1 MCNLTYRALTLS
13 IAFCEVYI
21 MSKPKKVITEYR
33 HYDLSPDFPLLVLH
47 GERWHISDVKADR
60 LHFHNCLEIGVCHS
74 HEGRIDLGDHS
85 VKYKAGDFTL
95 IARNYPHTTYSTP
108 GEKSLWSYIF
118 VDLDEFFK
126 SQALLNTSGA
136 LLPSLSYYI
145 GNKDT
150 SPRLYSYI
158 IAVIDEM
165 TEKQQGYLTSV
176 TGLMA
181 AILIEITRLCEQ
193 GLPPQKPLTNISML
207 SIHPA
212 LNYIHDNYMQH
223 FPIELLADMCHLSV
237 THFRRTFN
245 TIMGISPLEFI
256 NNTRIEHACLLL
268 SSTDSSI
275 LEISEQV
282 GFHSVSSFNRAFVK
296 LMDCSPR
303 EWRKKNNN
311 GESGAKKKSILEYHG
326 WL

>member
-1 MCNLTYRALTLS
+1 
-13 IAFCEVYI
+13 

-33 HYDLSPDFPLLVLH
+33 HYELSPEFPLLVLH

-74 HEGRIDLGDHS
+74 HSGRLDLGDHS
-85 VKYKAGDFTL
+85 VAYKAGDFTF
-95 IARNYPHTTYSTP
+95 IARNYPHTTYSTL
-108 GEKSLWSYIF
+108 GGKSLWSYIF
-118 VDLDEFFK
+118 VDIDEFFK
-126 SQALLNTSGA
+126 SQSLLNTSGS

-145 GNKDT
+145 GNKDS

-158 IAVIDEM
+158 MAV
-165 TEKQQGYLTSV
+165 
-176 TGLMA
+176 
-181 AILIEITRLCEQ
+181 ILIEITRLCEHEA
-193 GLPPQKPLTNISML
+193 PAQKPLANTSML

-212 LNYIHDNYMQH
+212 LNYIHDNYMQQ
-223 FPIELLADMCHLSV
+223 FPIEVLADMCHLSV

-245 TIMGISPLEFI
+245 TIMGISPLEFV

-303 EWRKKNNN
+303 EWRKRNTN
-311 GESGAKKKSILEYHG
+311 GESVMKKKSVLEYHG
-326 WL
+326 WM

>member
-1 MCNLTYRALTLS
+1 
-13 IAFCEVYI
+13 

-60 LHFHNCLEIGVCHS
+60 LHFHNCLEIGVCHT
-74 HEGRIDLGDHS
+74 HEGRLDFGDHS
-85 VKYKAGDFTL
+85 VTYKAGDFTL
-95 IARNYPHTTYSTP
+95 IARNYPHTTYSTH
-108 GEKSLWSYIF
+108 GSKSLWSYIF

-126 SQALLNTSGA
+126 SRVIMSSSGS

-145 GNKDT
+145 GNKAT
-150 SPRLYSYI
+150 SPKLYSYI
-158 IAVIDEM
+158 LAVIEEM
-165 TEKQQGYLTSV
+165 SEKQPDYTTCV
-176 TGLMA
+176 TGLMT
-181 AILIEITRLCEQ
+181 AILVEITRLCEHES
-193 GLPPQKPLTNISML
+193 PAQKSIPNSSML

-212 LNYIHDNYMQH
+212 LNYIHDNYMQQ
-223 FPIELLADMCHLSV
+223 FTIELLADMCHLSV

-275 LEISEQV
+275 LEISELV

-296 LMDCSPR
+296 LMDIPPR
-303 EWRKKNNN
+303 EWRKNNSN
-311 GESGAKKKSILEYHG
+311 GESVMKKKSVLEYRG

>member
-1 MCNLTYRALTLS
+1 
-13 IAFCEVYI
+13 

-60 LHFHNCLEIGVCHS
+60 LHFHNCLEIGVCHT
-74 HEGRIDLGDHS
+74 HEGRLDFGDHS
-85 VKYKAGDFTL
+85 VTYKAEDFTL
-95 IARNYPHTTYSTP
+95 IARNYPHTTYSTH
-108 GEKSLWSYIF
+108 GGKSLWSYIF

-126 SQALLNTSGA
+126 SRVIMSSSGS

-145 GNKDT
+145 GNKAT
-150 SPRLYSYI
+150 SPKLYSYI
-158 IAVIDEM
+158 MAVIEEM
-165 TEKQQGYLTSV
+165 TEKQPDYTTCV
-176 TGLMA
+176 TGLMT
-181 AILIEITRLCEQ
+181 AILVEITRLCEHAS
-193 GLPPQKPLTNISML
+193 PAQKTIPNSSML

-212 LNYIHDNYMQH
+212 LNYIHDNYTQQ

-275 LEISEQV
+275 LEISELV

-296 LMDCSPR
+296 LMDIPPR
-303 EWRKKNNN
+303 EWRKNNSN
-311 GESGAKKKSILEYHG
+311 GESVMKKKSVLEYHG

>member
-1 MCNLTYRALTLS
+1 
-13 IAFCEVYI
+13 

-60 LHFHNCLEIGVCHS
+60 LHFHICLEIGVCHT
-74 HEGRIDLGDHS
+74 HEGRLDFGDHS
-85 VKYKAGDFTL
+85 VTYKAGDFTL
-95 IARNYPHTTYSTP
+95 IARNYPHTTYSTH
-108 GEKSLWSYIF
+108 GGKSLWSYIF

-126 SQALLNTSGA
+126 SRVIMSSSGS

-145 GNKDT
+145 GNKAT
-150 SPRLYSYI
+150 SPKLYSYI
-158 IAVIDEM
+158 MAVIEEM
-165 TEKQQGYLTSV
+165 TEKQPDYTTCV
-176 TGLMA
+176 TGLMT
-181 AILIEITRLCEQ
+181 AILVELTRLCEHES
-193 GLPPQKPLTNISML
+193 PAQKSIPNSSML

-212 LNYIHDNYMQH
+212 LNYIHDNYTQQ

-275 LEISEQV
+275 LEISELV

-296 LMDCSPR
+296 LMDIPPR
-303 EWRKKNNN
+303 EWRKNNSN
-311 GESGAKKKSILEYHG
+311 GESVMKKKSVLEYRG

>member
-1 MCNLTYRALTLS
+1 
-13 IAFCEVYI
+13 

-60 LHFHNCLEIGVCHS
+60 LHFHNCLEIGVCHT
-74 HEGRIDLGDHS
+74 HEGRLDFGDHS
-85 VKYKAGDFTL
+85 VTYKAGDFTL
-95 IARNYPHTTYSTP
+95 IARNYPHTTYSTH
-108 GEKSLWSYIF
+108 GGKSLWSYIF

-126 SQALLNTSGA
+126 SRVIMSSSGS

-145 GNKDT
+145 GNKAT
-150 SPRLYSYI
+150 SPKLYSYI
-158 IAVIDEM
+158 LAVIEEM
-165 TEKQQGYLTSV
+165 SEKQPDYTTCV
-176 TGLMA
+176 TGLMT
-181 AILIEITRLCEQ
+181 AILVEITRLCEHES
-193 GLPPQKPLTNISML
+193 PAQKAIPNSSML

-212 LNYIHDNYMQH
+212 LNYIHDNYMQQ
-223 FPIELLADMCHLSV
+223 FTIELLADMCHLSV
-237 THFRRTFN
+237 THFRRRFN
-245 TIMGISPLEFI
+245 TIMGIGPLEFI

-275 LEISEQV
+275 LEISELV

-296 LMDCSPR
+296 LMDIPPR
-303 EWRKKNNN
+303 EWRKNNSN
-311 GESGAKKKSILEYHG
+311 GESVMKKKSVLEYRG

>member
-1 MCNLTYRALTLS
+1 
-13 IAFCEVYI
+13 

-60 LHFHNCLEIGVCHS
+60 LHFHNCLEIGVCHT
-74 HEGRIDLGDHS
+74 HEGRLDFGDHS
-85 VKYKAGDFTL
+85 VTYKAGDFTL
-95 IARNYPHTTYSTP
+95 IARNYPHTTYSTH
-108 GEKSLWSYIF
+108 GGKSLWSYIF

-126 SQALLNTSGA
+126 SRVIMSSSGS

-145 GNKDT
+145 GNKAT
-150 SPRLYSYI
+150 SPKLYSYI
-158 IAVIDEM
+158 LAVIEEM
-165 TEKQQGYLTSV
+165 SEKQPDYTTCV
-176 TGLMA
+176 TGLMT
-181 AILIEITRLCEQ
+181 AILVELTRLCEHES
-193 GLPPQKPLTNISML
+193 PAQKAIPNSSML

-212 LNYIHDNYMQH
+212 LNYIHDNYMQQ
-223 FPIELLADMCHLSV
+223 FTIELLADMCHLSV

-275 LEISEQV
+275 LEISELV

-296 LMDCSPR
+296 LMDIPPR
-303 EWRKKNNN
+303 EWRKNNSN
-311 GESGAKKKSILEYHG
+311 GESVMKKKSVLEYRG

>member
-1 MCNLTYRALTLS
+1 
-13 IAFCEVYI
+13 

-60 LHFHNCLEIGVCHS
+60 LHFHNCLEIGVCHT
-74 HEGRIDLGDHS
+74 HEGRLDFGDHS
-85 VKYKAGDFTL
+85 VTYKAGDFTL
-95 IARNYPHTTYSTP
+95 IARNYPHTTYSTH
-108 GEKSLWSYIF
+108 GGKSLWSYIF

-126 SQALLNTSGA
+126 SRVIMSSSGS

-145 GNKDT
+145 GNKAT
-150 SPRLYSYI
+150 SPKLYSYI
-158 IAVIDEM
+158 MAVIEEM
-165 TEKQQGYLTSV
+165 TEKQPDYTTCV
-176 TGLMA
+176 TGLMT
-181 AILIEITRLCEQ
+181 AILVELTRLCEHES
-193 GLPPQKPLTNISML
+193 PAQKAIPNSSML

-212 LNYIHDNYMQH
+212 LNYIHDNYTQQ

-275 LEISEQV
+275 LEISELV

-296 LMDCSPR
+296 LMDIPPR
-303 EWRKKNNN
+303 EWRKNNSK
-311 GESGAKKKSILEYHG
+311 GESVMKKKSVLEYRG

>member
-1 MCNLTYRALTLS
+1 
-13 IAFCEVYI
+13 

-60 LHFHNCLEIGVCHS
+60 LHFHNCLEIGVCHT
-74 HEGRIDLGDHS
+74 HEGRLDFGDHS
-85 VKYKAGDFTL
+85 VTYKAGDFTL
-95 IARNYPHTTYSTP
+95 IARNYPHTTYSTH
-108 GEKSLWSYIF
+108 GGKSLWSYIF

-126 SQALLNTSGA
+126 SRVITNSSGS

-150 SPRLYSYI
+150 SPKLYSYI
-158 IAVIDEM
+158 MAVIEEM
-165 TEKQQGYLTSV
+165 TEKQPDYTTCV
-176 TGLMA
+176 TGLMT
-181 AILIEITRLCEQ
+181 AILVEITRLCEHES
-193 GLPPQKPLTNISML
+193 PAQKPIPNSSML

-212 LNYIHDNYMQH
+212 LNYIHDNYMQQ
-223 FPIELLADMCHLSV
+223 FPVELLAEMCHLSV

-296 LMDCSPR
+296 LMEVPPR
-303 EWRKKNNN
+303 EWRKNNSN
-311 GESGAKKKSILEYHG
+311 GESVMKKKSVLEYHG

>member
-1 MCNLTYRALTLS
+1 
-13 IAFCEVYI
+13 

-60 LHFHNCLEIGVCHS
+60 LHFHNCLEIGVCHT
-74 HEGRIDLGDHS
+74 HEGRLDFGDHS
-85 VKYKAGDFTL
+85 VTYKAGDFTL
-95 IARNYPHTTYSTP
+95 IARNYPHTTYSTH
-108 GEKSLWSYIF
+108 GGKSLWSYIF

-126 SQALLNTSGA
+126 SRVIMSSSGS

-145 GNKDT
+145 GNKAT
-150 SPRLYSYI
+150 SPKLYSYI
-158 IAVIDEM
+158 LAVIEEM
-165 TEKQQGYLTSV
+165 SEKQPDYTTCV
-176 TGLMA
+176 TGLMT
-181 AILIEITRLCEQ
+181 AILVELTRLCEHES
-193 GLPPQKPLTNISML
+193 PAQKAIPNSSML

-212 LNYIHDNYMQH
+212 LNYIHDNYTQQ

-275 LEISEQV
+275 LEISELV

-296 LMDCSPR
+296 LMDIPPR
-303 EWRKKNNN
+303 EWRKNNSN
-311 GESGAKKKSILEYHG
+311 GESVMKKKSVLEYRG

>member
-1 MCNLTYRALTLS
+1 
-13 IAFCEVYI
+13 

-60 LHFHNCLEIGVCHS
+60 LHFHNCLEIGVCHT
-74 HEGRIDLGDHS
+74 HEGRLDFGDHS
-85 VKYKAGDFTL
+85 VTYKAGDFTL
-95 IARNYPHTTYSTP
+95 IARNYPHTTYSTH
-108 GEKSLWSYIF
+108 GGKSLWSYIF

-126 SQALLNTSGA
+126 SRVIMSSSGS

-145 GNKDT
+145 GNKAT
-150 SPRLYSYI
+150 SPKLYSYI
-158 IAVIDEM
+158 MAVIEEM
-165 TEKQQGYLTSV
+165 TEKQPDYTTCV
-176 TGLMA
+176 TGLMT
-181 AILIEITRLCEQ
+181 AILVEITRLCEHASSA
-193 GLPPQKPLTNISML
+193 QKTIPNSSML

-212 LNYIHDNYMQH
+212 LNYIHDNYTQQ

-275 LEISEQV
+275 LEISELV

-296 LMDCSPR
+296 LMDIPPR
-303 EWRKKNNN
+303 EWRKNNSN
-311 GESGAKKKSILEYHG
+311 GESVMKKKSVLEYHG

>member
-1 MCNLTYRALTLS
+1 
-13 IAFCEVYI
+13 

-60 LHFHNCLEIGVCHS
+60 LHFHNCLEIGVCHT
-74 HEGRIDLGDHS
+74 HEGRLDFGDHS
-85 VKYKAGDFTL
+85 VTYKAGDFTL
-95 IARNYPHTTYSTP
+95 IARNYPHTTYSTH
-108 GEKSLWSYIF
+108 GGKSLWSYIF

-126 SQALLNTSGA
+126 SRVIMSSSGS

-145 GNKDT
+145 GNKAT
-150 SPRLYSYI
+150 SPKLYSYI
-158 IAVIDEM
+158 LAVIEEM
-165 TEKQQGYLTSV
+165 SEKQPDYTTCV
-176 TGLMA
+176 TGLMT
-181 AILIEITRLCEQ
+181 AILVEITRLCEHES
-193 GLPPQKPLTNISML
+193 PAQKSIPNSSML

-212 LNYIHDNYMQH
+212 LNYIHDNYMQQ
-223 FPIELLADMCHLSV
+223 FTIELLADMCHLSV

-275 LEISEQV
+275 LEISELV

-296 LMDCSPR
+296 LMDIPPR
-303 EWRKKNNN
+303 EWRKNNSN
-311 GESGAKKKSILEYHG
+311 GESVMKKKSVLEYRG

>member
-1 MCNLTYRALTLS
+1 
-13 IAFCEVYI
+13 

-60 LHFHNCLEIGVCHS
+60 LHFHNCLEIGVCHT
-74 HEGRIDLGDHS
+74 HEGRLDFGDHS
-85 VKYKAGDFTL
+85 VTYKAGDFTL
-95 IARNYPHTTYSTP
+95 IARNYPHTTYSTH
-108 GEKSLWSYIF
+108 GGKSLWSYIF

-126 SQALLNTSGA
+126 SRVIMSSSGS

-145 GNKDT
+145 GNKAT
-150 SPRLYSYI
+150 APKLYSYI
-158 IAVIDEM
+158 LAVIEEM
-165 TEKQQGYLTSV
+165 SEKQPDYTTCV
-176 TGLMA
+176 TGLMT
-181 AILIEITRLCEQ
+181 AILVEITRLCEHES
-193 GLPPQKPLTNISML
+193 PAQKAIPNSSML

-212 LNYIHDNYMQH
+212 LNYIHDNYTQQ

-275 LEISEQV
+275 LEISELV

-296 LMDCSPR
+296 LMDIPPR
-303 EWRKKNNN
+303 EWRKNNSN
-311 GESGAKKKSILEYHG
+311 GESVMKKKSVLEYRG

>member
-1 MCNLTYRALTLS
+1 
-13 IAFCEVYI
+13 

-33 HYDLSPDFPLLVLH
+33 HYELSPDFPLLVLH

-60 LHFHNCLEIGVCHS
+60 LHFHNCLEIGVCHT
-74 HEGRIDLGDHS
+74 HEGRLDFGDDS
-85 VKYKAGDFTL
+85 VPYKAGDFTL
-95 IARNYPHTTYSTP
+95 IARNYPHTTYSTH
-108 GEKSLWSYIF
+108 GDKSLWSYIF

-126 SQALLNTSGA
+126 SRAITNTSGS

-150 SPRLYSYI
+150 SPKLYNYI
-158 IAVIDEM
+158 ISVIEEM
-165 TEKQQGYLTSV
+165 TEKQSDYTTCV
-176 TGLMA
+176 TGLMT
-181 AILIEITRLCEQ
+181 AILVEATRLCEHAA
-193 GLPPQKPLTNISML
+193 PAQKSIPSSSAL

-212 LNYIHDNYMQH
+212 LNYIHDNYMQQ
-223 FPIELLADMCHLSV
+223 FPIEALADMCHLSV

-268 SSTDSSI
+268 SSTDQSI
-275 LEISEQV
+275 LEVSEFV

-296 LMDCSPR
+296 LMGSSPR
-303 EWRKKNNN
+303 EWRKNNNN
-311 GESGAKKKSILEYHG
+311 GESVMKKKSVLEYRG
-326 WL
+326 WM

>member
-1 MCNLTYRALTLS
+1 
-13 IAFCEVYI
+13 

-60 LHFHNCLEIGVCHS
+60 LHFHNCLEIGVCHT
-74 HEGRIDLGDHS
+74 HEGRLDFGDHS
-85 VKYKAGDFTL
+85 VTYKAGDFTL
-95 IARNYPHTTYSTP
+95 IARNYPHTTYSTH
-108 GEKSLWSYIF
+108 GGKSLWSYIF

-126 SQALLNTSGA
+126 SRVIMSSSGS

-145 GNKDT
+145 GNKAT
-150 SPRLYSYI
+150 SPKLYSYI
-158 IAVIDEM
+158 LAVIEEM
-165 TEKQQGYLTSV
+165 SEKQPDYTTCV
-176 TGLMA
+176 TGLMT
-181 AILIEITRLCEQ
+181 AILVEITRLCEHES
-193 GLPPQKPLTNISML
+193 PAQKAIPNSSML

-212 LNYIHDNYMQH
+212 LNYIHDNYMQQ
-223 FPIELLADMCHLSV
+223 FTIELLADMCHLSV

-275 LEISEQV
+275 LEISELV

-296 LMDCSPR
+296 LMDIPPR
-303 EWRKKNNN
+303 EWRKNNSN
-311 GESGAKKKSILEYHG
+311 GESVMKKKSVLEYRG

>member
-1 MCNLTYRALTLS
+1 
-13 IAFCEVYI
+13 

-33 HYDLSPDFPLLVLH
+33 HYDLSTDFPLLVLH

-60 LHFHNCLEIGVCHS
+60 LHFHNCLEIGVCHT
-74 HEGRIDLGDHS
+74 HEGRLDFGDHS
-85 VKYKAGDFTL
+85 VTYKAGDFTL
-95 IARNYPHTTYSTP
+95 IARNYPHTTYSTH
-108 GEKSLWSYIF
+108 GGKSLWSYIF

-126 SQALLNTSGA
+126 SRVIMSSSGS

-145 GNKDT
+145 GNKAT
-150 SPRLYSYI
+150 SPKLYSYI
-158 IAVIDEM
+158 LAVIEEM
-165 TEKQQGYLTSV
+165 SEKQPDYTTCV
-176 TGLMA
+176 TGLMT
-181 AILIEITRLCEQ
+181 AILVEITRLCEHES
-193 GLPPQKPLTNISML
+193 PAQKAIPNSSML

-212 LNYIHDNYMQH
+212 LNYIHDNYTQQ

-275 LEISEQV
+275 LEISELV

-296 LMDCSPR
+296 LMDIPPR
-303 EWRKKNNN
+303 EWRKNNSN
-311 GESGAKKKSILEYHG
+311 GESVMKKKSVLEYRG

>member
-1 MCNLTYRALTLS
+1 
-13 IAFCEVYI
+13 

-33 HYDLSPDFPLLVLH
+33 HYELLPDFPLLVLT
-47 GERWHISDVKADR
+47 GDRWRISDVKSDR

-74 HEGRIDLGDHS
+74 HEGRLDFGDHS
-85 VKYKAGDFTL
+85 VTYKAGDFTL
-95 IARNYPHTTYSTP
+95 IARNYPHTTYSTN
-108 GEKSLWSYIF
+108 GGKSLWSYIF
-118 VDLDEFFK
+118 VDLEEFFK
-126 SQALLNTSGA
+126 SQAIMNMSGA

-145 GNKDT
+145 GNKDS

-158 IAVIDEM
+158 LAVIAEM
-165 TEKQQGYLTSV
+165 SEKQPGYTTSV
-176 TGLMA
+176 TGLMT
-181 AILIEITRLCEQ
+181 AILIEITRLCEHAV
-193 GLPPQKPLTNISML
+193 PEQKPIPNSSML

-212 LNYIHDNYMQH
+212 LNYIHDNYMQQ
-223 FPIELLADMCHLSV
+223 FPVELLAEMCHLSV

-268 SSTDSSI
+268 TSTDLSV

-303 EWRKKNNN
+303 EWRKKN
-311 GESGAKKKSILEYHG
+311 GSIDSLKKKSVLEYHG

>member
-1 MCNLTYRALTLS
+1 
-13 IAFCEVYI
+13 

-60 LHFHNCLEIGVCHS
+60 LHFHNCLEIGVCHT
-74 HEGRIDLGDHS
+74 HEGRLDFGDHS
-85 VKYKAGDFTL
+85 VTYKAGDFTL
-95 IARNYPHTTYSTP
+95 IARNYPHTTYSTH
-108 GEKSLWSYIF
+108 GGKSLWSYIF

-126 SQALLNTSGA
+126 SRVIMSSSGS

-145 GNKDT
+145 GNKAT
-150 SPRLYSYI
+150 SPKLYSYI
-158 IAVIDEM
+158 MAVIEEM
-165 TEKQQGYLTSV
+165 TEKQPDYTTCV
-176 TGLMA
+176 TGLMT
-181 AILIEITRLCEQ
+181 AILVELTRLCEHES
-193 GLPPQKPLTNISML
+193 PAQKAIPNSSML

-212 LNYIHDNYMQH
+212 LNYIHDKYTQQ

-275 LEISEQV
+275 LEISELV

-296 LMDCSPR
+296 LMDIPPR
-303 EWRKKNNN
+303 EWRKNNSN
-311 GESGAKKKSILEYHG
+311 GESVMKKKSVLEYRG

>member
-1 MCNLTYRALTLS
+1 
-13 IAFCEVYI
+13 

-60 LHFHNCLEIGVCHS
+60 LHFHNCLEIGVCHT
-74 HEGRIDLGDHS
+74 HEGRLDFGDHS
-85 VKYKAGDFTL
+85 VTYKAGDFTL
-95 IARNYPHTTYSTP
+95 IARNHPHTTYSTH
-108 GEKSLWSYIF
+108 GGKSLWSYIF

-126 SQALLNTSGA
+126 SRVIMSSSGS

-145 GNKDT
+145 GNKAT
-150 SPRLYSYI
+150 SPKLYSYI
-158 IAVIDEM
+158 MAVIEEM
-165 TEKQQGYLTSV
+165 TEKQPDYTTCV
-176 TGLMA
+176 TGLMT
-181 AILIEITRLCEQ
+181 AILVEITRLCEHES
-193 GLPPQKPLTNISML
+193 PAQKTIPNSSML

-212 LNYIHDNYMQH
+212 LNYIHDNYTQQ

-275 LEISEQV
+275 LEISELV

-296 LMDCSPR
+296 LMDIPPR
-303 EWRKKNNN
+303 EWRKNNSN
-311 GESGAKKKSILEYHG
+311 GESVMKKKSVLEYHG

>member
-1 MCNLTYRALTLS
+1 
-13 IAFCEVYI
+13 

-60 LHFHNCLEIGVCHS
+60 LHFHNCLEIGVCHT
-74 HEGRIDLGDHS
+74 HEGRLDFGDHS
-85 VKYKAGDFTL
+85 VTYKAGDFTL
-95 IARNYPHTTYSTP
+95 IARNYPHTTYSTH
-108 GEKSLWSYIF
+108 GGKSLWSYIF

-126 SQALLNTSGA
+126 SRVIMSSSGS

-145 GNKDT
+145 GNKTT
-150 SPRLYSYI
+150 SPKLYSYI
-158 IAVIDEM
+158 MAVIEEM
-165 TEKQQGYLTSV
+165 TEKQPDYTTCV
-176 TGLMA
+176 TGLMT
-181 AILIEITRLCEQ
+181 AILVELTRLCEHES
-193 GLPPQKPLTNISML
+193 PAQKSIPNSSML

-212 LNYIHDNYMQH
+212 LNYIHGNYTQQ

-275 LEISEQV
+275 LEISELV

-296 LMDCSPR
+296 LMDIPPR
-303 EWRKKNNN
+303 EWRKNNSN
-311 GESGAKKKSILEYHG
+311 GESVMKKKSVLEYRG

>member
-1 MCNLTYRALTLS
+1 M
-13 IAFCEVYI
+13 
-21 MSKPKKVITEYR
+21 
-33 HYDLSPDFPLLVLH
+33 
-47 GERWHISDVKADR
+47 
-60 LHFHNCLEIGVCHS
+60 IGVCHT
-74 HEGRIDLGDHS
+74 HEGRLDFGDHS
-85 VKYKAGDFTL
+85 VTYKAGDFTL
-95 IARNYPHTTYSTP
+95 IARNYPHTTYSTH
-108 GEKSLWSYIF
+108 GGKSLWSYIF

-126 SQALLNTSGA
+126 SRVIMSSSGS

-145 GNKDT
+145 GNKAT
-150 SPRLYSYI
+150 SPKLYSYI
-158 IAVIDEM
+158 MAVIEEM
-165 TEKQQGYLTSV
+165 TEKQPDYTTCV
-176 TGLMA
+176 TGLMT
-181 AILIEITRLCEQ
+181 AILVELTRLCEHES
-193 GLPPQKPLTNISML
+193 PAQKAIPNSSML

-212 LNYIHDNYMQH
+212 LNYIHDNYTQQ

-275 LEISEQV
+275 LEISELV

-296 LMDCSPR
+296 LMDIPPR
-303 EWRKKNNN
+303 EWRKNNSN
-311 GESGAKKKSILEYHG
+311 GESVMKKKSVLEYRG

>member
-1 MCNLTYRALTLS
+1 
-13 IAFCEVYI
+13 

-33 HYDLSPDFPLLVLH
+33 HYELSPEFPLLVLH
-47 GERWHISDVKADR
+47 GDRWHISDVKADR

-74 HEGRIDLGDHS
+74 HEGWLDLGDHS
-85 VKYKAGDFTL
+85 VAYKAGDFTL

-108 GEKSLWSYIF
+108 GGKSLWSYIF

-126 SQALLNTSGA
+126 SQSLLNTSGA

-145 GNKDT
+145 GNKET

-158 IAVIDEM
+158 MAVIDEM
-165 TEKQQGYLTSV
+165 TEKQQGYITSV

-181 AILIEITRLCEQ
+181 AILIEITRLCEHET
-193 GLPPQKPLTNISML
+193 PVQKTLANTSML

-212 LNYIHDNYMQH
+212 LNYIHDNYMQQ

-245 TIMGISPLEFI
+245 TIMGISPLEFV

-268 SSTDSSI
+268 SSTDLSI

-303 EWRKKNNN
+303 EWRKKNGNS
-311 GESGAKKKSILEYHG
+311 ESVMKKKSVLEYHG